1 MTNVFAIEDF
11 KFEGKVI
18 EIDGDNNIRAR
29 EGVKVTT
36 EDGLEILAN
45 ESYYDKN
52 NRVLRL
58 NKDVSILDTFQEL
71 EISSNNIIY
80 DKSLEKIVSKDKTEI
95 NVNNTHVING
105 ENIIFLRSELKIQS
119 NKITVI
125 RDKFNNKIKLNGFD
139 YFIESKLLKTNKME
153 FTDSQSNIYKS
164 NNSIIDLNNER
175 IAAKDI
181 EIYFAKGELGEEAR
195 LKGNSFLSENNIST
209 IENGIFTTCKIR
221 DKCPP
226 WSLKSEQIT
235 HNKDKKSINYKNSWL
250 QLYDIPI
257 FYFPKFFH
265 PDPTVKRQSGFLTPS
280 ILSSSSNGGS
290 INLH

>member
-1 MTNVFAIEDF
+1 MKNKLKFLVPFFLFCFLMTNVFAIEDF

-105 ENIIFLRSELKIQS
+105 ENIIFLRFLYFYKLK
-119 NKITVI
+119 
-125 RDKFNNKIKLNGFD
+125 
-139 YFIESKLLKTNKME
+139 
-153 FTDSQSNIYKS
+153 
-164 NNSIIDLNNER
+164 
-175 IAAKDI
+175 
-181 EIYFAKGELGEEAR
+181 
-195 LKGNSFLSENNIST
+195 
-209 IENGIFTTCKIR
+209 
-221 DKCPP
+221 
-226 WSLKSEQIT
+226 
-235 HNKDKKSINYKNSWL
+235 
-250 QLYDIPI
+250 
-257 FYFPKFFH
+257 
-265 PDPTVKRQSGFLTPS
+265 
-280 ILSSSSNGGS
+280 
-290 INLH
+290 